1 MEAVTPD
8 AMTELRGAA
17 TGGGETADAVTEN
30 TATTRELVGWALQS
44 PLRSGAMTPEV
55 GRRVLATALG
65 VPEVSLHHWDDDWVQ
80 NALDRLR
87 GLVGYCDRLASEAMT
102 DDLTGVLRRGAGV
115 AELSR
120 EIDRARRNSMEG
132 IVVGFL
138 DVNGLKAV
146 NDAKGHAAGDDVL
159 RAVVRAIRER
169 VRSYD
174 ILFRYGGDEFVCVL
188 LGATREQAERTFAD
202 ISSRVVTV
210 SGGQAVSIGLAN
222 VLDGDT
228 AETVIARADAALY
241 QGRAAAAG

>member
-17 TGGGETADAVTEN
+17 TGGGETADAVVEN
-30 TATTRELVGWALQS
+30 AATTRELVGWALQS
-44 PLRSGAMTPEV
+44 PLRAGAMTPEV

-65 VPEVSLHHWDDDWVQ
+65 VPEESLERWDDHWVQ
-80 NALDRLR
+80 GALDRLR
-87 GLVGYCDRLASEAMT
+87 GLVGYCDSLASEAMS
-102 DDLTGVLRRGAGV
+102 DDLTGALRRGAGL

-120 EIDRARRNSMEG
+120 EIDRARRTPTEG
-132 IVVGFL
+132 IVVGFM
-138 DVNGLKAV
+138 DVDGLKAV
-146 NDAKGHAAGDDVL
+146 NDAKGHAAGDEIL

-210 SGGQAVSIGLAN
+210 SGGQTVSIGLAD

-228 AETVIARADAALY
+228 AESVIARADAALY
-241 QGRAAAAG
+241 QGRAATAG

>member
-1 MEAVTPD
+1 
-8 AMTELRGAA
+8 MTELQGAAA
-17 TGGGETADAVTEN
+17 TGGAETADAVIDD
-30 TATTRELVGWALQS
+30 TAITRELVGWALQS
-44 PLRSGAMTPEV
+44 PLRGGALTPDA

-65 VPEVSLHHWDDDWVQ
+65 VPEASFHHWDEQWMQ

-87 GLVGYCDRLASEAMT
+87 GLVGYCERLASEATT
-102 DDLTGVLRRGAGV
+102 DDLTGALRRGPGV

-120 EIDRARRNSMEG
+120 EIDRARRTSMEG
-132 IVVGFL
+132 LVVGFL

-159 RAVVRAIRER
+159 RAVVRAVRER

-210 SGGQAVSIGLAN
+210 SGGQTVSIGLAD
-222 VLDGDT
+222 VLDDDT

-241 QGRAAAAG
+241 HGRAAAAG

>member
-1 MEAVTPD
+1 
-8 AMTELRGAA
+8 MTELRGTA
-17 TGGGETADAVTEN
+17 TGGGETADAVIED

-44 PLRSGAMTPEV
+44 PLRGGAMAPAV

-65 VPEVSLHHWDDDWVQ
+65 VPEGSLHHWEDEWVQ

-102 DDLTGVLRRGAGV
+102 DDLTGALRRGAGV

-120 EIDRARRNSMEG
+120 EIDRARRTSTEG
-132 IVVGFL
+132 VVVGFM
-138 DVNGLKAV
+138 DVDGLKAV
-146 NDAKGHAAGDDVL
+146 NDAKGHAAGDEIL

-169 VRSYD
+169 IRSYD

-188 LGATREQAERTFAD
+188 LGATLEQAERTFAD

-210 SGGQAVSIGLAN
+210 SGGQTVSIGLAH

-241 QGRAAAAG
+241 QGRAATAG